1 LRVQATNSPSSFEV
15 TTDGTGVVGHVGAAV
30 LRELAD
36 RLGLTRALGWR
47 VSGCRRRHP
56 DAAVLRDLA
65 VVLADGGDCLSDL
78 AVLRDQPELF
88 GPVASTPTA
97 WRVVERLAQDPDGLA
112 RLRAAR
118 AHARARA
125 WAAGAHPDVELLIVD
140 ADATLVLSHSDA
152 KQGAAGTYKGS
163 FGFHPLLAYLDRGPA
178 PGEPLAG
185 LLRPGNAAA
194 GASDELIELVDLAL
208 AQLPR
213 SAHDQPVLVR
223 CDSAGASTRLAW
235 HLREQGVGFSVGM
248 PIDAHLREAILAQP
262 EPAWTPAVDADGQP
276 RGGAEVCELTGWIDR
291 HTWPDGT
298 RVICRREDAHP
309 GAQLRFS
316 DHDGHRFQVFLT
328 DQPDHDLARLEL
340 RHRQRARVED
350 RIRAAKATGL
360 ANLPFDRWRRNA
372 VWLELV
378 LAAQDLTVWA
388 QVLLLDGALAIAEP
402 KTLRY
407 RLWHVAARVVRHARR
422 TILRLQRSWPWA
434 AELARAFT
442 RLRALPLRC

>member
-1 LRVQATNSPSSFEV
+1 LRVQATNSRSSFEV
-15 TTDGTGVVGHVGAAV
+15 ATDGTGVVGHAGAAL

-36 RLGLTRALGWR
+36 RVGLTRALGWQQPD
-47 VSGCRRRHP
+47 GRRRHP

-65 VVLADGGDCLSDL
+65 VLLADGGDCLSDL
-78 AVLRDQPELF
+78 AVLRDQPGLF

-97 WRVVERLAQDPDGLA
+97 WRIIERAARDPDGLA

-125 WAAGAHPDVELLIVD
+125 WAVGGDPDVELLIID
-140 ADATLVLSHSDA
+140 ADATLVLAQTDA
-152 KQGAAGTYKGS
+152 KEGAAGTYKHS
-163 FGFHPLLAYLDRGPA
+163 FGFAPLLAYLDRGAA

-185 LLRPGNAAA
+185 ILRPGNAAL
-194 GASDELIELVDLAL
+194 GATDDLIALVDLAL
-208 AQLPR
+208 AQLPS
-213 SAHDQPVLVR
+213 SAADQPVLVR
-223 CDSAGASTRLAW
+223 SDSAAASTRLAW

-248 PIDAHLREAILAQP
+248 QVDAHVREAILAQP
-262 EPAWTPAVDADGQP
+262 ALAWTPAVEPDGQL
-276 RGGAEVCELTGWIDR
+276 RTGAEACELTGWIDL
-291 HTWPDGT
+291 HTWPPGT
-298 RVICRREDAHP
+298 RAICRREDAHP
-309 GAQLRFS
+309 GAQLRFT

-328 DQPDHDLARLEL
+328 DQADPDIAALEL

-378 LAAQDLTVWA
+378 LMAQDLTGWTQA
-388 QVLLLDGALAIAEP
+388 LLLAGPLAHAEP
-402 KTLRY
+402 KMLRY
-407 RLWHVAARVVRHARR
+407 RLLHVAARIVRHARR
-422 TILRLQRSWPWA
+422 IILRLQGSWPWA
-434 AELARAFT
+434 AELAGAFA